1 MKNLTDNEKIILKKV
16 LFKWLDSD
24 DLQTWVS
31 AADTLIKLGGISLQ
45 ETQPEIIE

>member
-1 MKNLTDNEKIILKKV
+1 MKNLTDDEKTRLKKV

-45 ETQPEIIE
+45 EAQSEVIE